1 MTLLIGALS
10 LGLIL
15 SFLALGVLISFR
27 ILRFPD
33 ITAEGSLPLG
43 AAIAAVLLARGV
55 EPTLATAAAF
65 CGGLLAGS
73 ITGVLHTKFKIHGL
87 LAGILVMT
95 ALYSVNLDIMGRS
108 NIPLISEVTLASY
121 AEWAGAAILGSGPGL
136 NLLGWEVS
144 IRDAFVFVSVLVAVS
159 VAGLILYLFFR
170 TNLGTAMRA
179 TGDNDQM
186 IRALGVN
193 VEHMMIFGLAFSN
206 GLIALAGA
214 LLAQYQGFA
223 DVQMGIGM
231 VVLGL
236 ASVIIG
242 EALVGSGSL
251 GLSIAGAVM
260 GSVLFRLLVAIALRW
275 GLDPND
281 LKLITAVFV
290 FLALVAPNFLSR
302 LGKGPALGEASGSL
316 AKTSPPSRKVRSL
329 CLKHGIWQR
338 PLTPKLPTKSEPST
352 EWTLP
357 LKKVLGSSSSAPT
370 VRENRACS
378 TRLRELSSSMRAR
391 LAWPARI

>member
-27 ILRFPD
+27 IFRFAD

-65 CGGLLAGS
+65 SGGLVAGS
-73 ITGVLHTKFKIHGL
+73 ITGVLNTKFKIHGL

-108 NIPLISEVTLASY
+108 NIPLISAVTLASY
-121 AEWAGAAILGSGPGL
+121 AERAGAAILGGGPGL

-144 IRDAFVFVSVLVAVS
+144 TRDAFVLVSVLVAVS
-159 VAGLILYLFFR
+159 VAGLMLYLFFR

-193 VEHMMIFGLAFSN
+193 VEHMIVFGLAFSN
-206 GLIALAGA
+206 GLIGLAGA

-242 EALVGSGSL
+242 EGLVGSGSL
-251 GLSIAGAVM
+251 GLAIAGAVM

-302 LGKGPALGEASGSL
+302 LGKRLALGEASG
-316 AKTSPPSRKVRSL
+316 V
-329 CLKHGIWQR
+329 G
-338 PLTPKLPTKSEPST
+338 
-352 EWTLP
+352 
-357 LKKVLGSSSSAPT
+357 
-370 VRENRACS
+370 
-378 TRLRELSSSMRAR
+378 AR
-391 LAWPARI
+391 

>member
-15 SFLALGVLISFR
+15 SFLALGVLISFK
-27 ILRFPD
+27 ILRFAD

-43 AAIAAVLLARGV
+43 ASIAAVLLARGV

-65 CGGLLAGS
+65 CGGLVAGS
-73 ITGVLHTKFKIHGL
+73 ITGVLNTKFKIHGL

-108 NIPLISEVTLASY
+108 NIPLISAVTLASY
-121 AEWAGAAILGSGPGL
+121 AERAGAAILGGGPGL

-144 IRDAFVFVSVLVAVS
+144 TRDAFVFVSVLVAVS
-159 VAGLILYLFFR
+159 VAGLMLYLFFR

-193 VEHMMIFGLAFSN
+193 VEHMIVFNLAFSN
-206 GLIALAGA
+206 GLIGLAGA

-251 GLSIAGAVM
+251 GLAIAGAVM

-302 LGKGPALGEASGSL
+302 LGKRPALGEASG
-316 AKTSPPSRKVRSL
+316 A
-329 CLKHGIWQR
+329 G
-338 PLTPKLPTKSEPST
+338 
-352 EWTLP
+352 
-357 LKKVLGSSSSAPT
+357 
-370 VRENRACS
+370 
-378 TRLRELSSSMRAR
+378 AR
-391 LAWPARI
+391 

>member
-27 ILRFPD
+27 ILRFAD

-73 ITGVLHTKFKIHGL
+73 ITGVLYTKFKIHGL

-121 AEWAGAAILGSGPGL
+121 AEWAGAAILGSVPGL

-206 GLIALAGA
+206 GLIGLAGA

-302 LGKGPALGEASGSL
+302 LGKGSALGESSGSL
-316 AKTSPPSRKVRSL
+316 AKTSPP
-329 CLKHGIWQR
+329 
-338 PLTPKLPTKSEPST
+338 
-352 EWTLP
+352 
-357 LKKVLGSSSSAPT
+357 
-370 VRENRACS
+370 
-378 TRLRELSSSMRAR
+378 
-391 LAWPARI
+391 

>member
-27 ILRFPD
+27 ILRFAD
-33 ITAEGSLPLG
+33 ITVDGSLPLG
-43 AAIAAVLLARGV
+43 ASIAAVLLARGV

-95 ALYSVNLDIMGRS
+95 ALYSVNLNIMGRS
-108 NIPLISEVTLASY
+108 NVPLTSEVTLTSY
-121 AEWAGAAILGSGPGL
+121 VEWAGAAIMGGRAGL
-136 NLLGWEVS
+136 NVFGWEVS
-144 IRDAFVFVSVLVAVS
+144 IQDAFVFVSVLIAVS
-159 VAGLILYLFFR
+159 VAGVILYFFLQ

-193 VEHMMIFGLAFSN
+193 VEHMMVFGLAFSN
-206 GLIALAGA
+206 GLVGLAGA

-231 VVLGL
+231 IVLGL

-242 EALVGSGSL
+242 EGLVGAGSL
-251 GLSIAGAVM
+251 GLSIAGVVM
-260 GSVLFRLLVAIALRW
+260 GSVLFRLLVAIALRL

-302 LGKGPALGEASGSL
+302 LGKRPALGEES
-316 AKTSPPSRKVRSL
+316 
-329 CLKHGIWQR
+329 
-338 PLTPKLPTKSEPST
+338 
-352 EWTLP
+352 
-357 LKKVLGSSSSAPT
+357 
-370 VRENRACS
+370 
-378 TRLRELSSSMRAR
+378 R
-391 LAWPARI
+391 LAAR